1 MAVTNRAAKITKL
14 VNTVKK
20 NYKPVA
26 PPKDRTLLEHLI
38 VACLLENSPYEAANS
53 AYETL
58 DKEYFDWNEVRVSN
72 RKELAA
78 HIKQLND
85 PVESANRLKKV
96 LQGLFEKFYTWD
108 LEPMKKQNLGQS
120 IKQLEKLAG
129 ITPFVVSYGVQNAL
143 GGHSIP
149 INNGLLISLQA
160 FDIITDAE
168 AKAHTVPGLERAVPK
183 TKGIEIGSL
192 LHQLGV
198 EIGKNPYGTAAR
210 KKLVEIEPSCKNN
223 LPKRPPK
230 PAPKPKPKP
239 AEDPVAVRKKAAEK
253 KAAEKKEADKKAAE
267 EKAAAEKKSAA
278 KADKKKTA
286 SKAAPKKKKVIKKK
300 IKKKTAKSSGTSK
313 TSKSPDKK
321 KVAKKKVAKKKVAK
335 STTKKAASKPAKKK
349 VKKKVKK
356 KAGIT
361 KRKPR

>member
-20 NYKPVA
+20 EYKPVA

-38 VACLLENSPYEAANS
+38 VGCLLENSPYEAAN
-53 AYETL
+53 AAFETL

-78 HIKQLND
+78 HMKQLND
-85 PVESANRLKKV
+85 PEASANRLKKV

-120 IKQLEKLAG
+120 IKQLEKLDG

-143 GGHSIP
+143 SGHSIP

-160 FDIITDAE
+160 FDIITEAE

-210 KKLVEIEPSCKNN
+210 KRLVEIEPSCKGN

-230 PAPKPKPKP
+230 PEPKPKPKP

-253 KAAEKKEADKKAAE
+253 KAAQ
-267 EKAAAEKKSAA
+267 EKAAAEKKAAA
-278 KADKKKTA
+278 KKSSAKAEAKTSA
-286 SKAAPKKKKVIKKK
+286 GTPKKKKVIKKK
-300 IKKKTAKSSGTSK
+300 KIKKKAAKGGTAKKASK
-313 TSKSPDKK
+313 TSGKK
-321 KVAKKKVAKKKVAK
+321 KVTKKKVVKKKAKKTASKTAKKKPVK
-335 STTKKAASKPAKKK
+335 KKK
-349 VKKKVKK
+349 VKKKTTK